1 MSKRKAPLT
10 EAKEPAKQSKI
21 SEIDED
27 ETATDEDDEYNNEE
41 DESGNH
47 PGLSEYEVQRL
58 KNIEHHAKLFETL
71 QLGDAR
77 NALAAVSYQKRKTS
91 IKKRQEPRTIVPRR
105 VSIRLLAKQSDS
117 RSKLLE
123 LSHSS
128 ESEPT
133 EQQLER
139 ERRPPGPIPLKT
151 ISSSDSEEEH
161 KMLVESLRKADIK
174 VSEKQPETLGD
185 LKQYSL
191 LLQKLSLNEKCV
203 TKLVPARITSLAFH
217 PFTAS
222 PVIAAGD
229 KRGHLGIW
237 QVGLGE
243 EDGVFLFEPHIQP
256 LTCLKYGVN
265 QPELLFSTSYDST
278 VRCMDL
284 NKEVFDEV
292 FSLPE
297 VEEVQFHGLAFVS
310 NDSTSLLISCSDG
323 TVHAVDTREAR
334 KRCPKYKLHTK
345 SVKCIDIHPVN
356 ADYFVTSSSDR

>member
-1 MSKRKAPLT
+1 M
-10 EAKEPAKQSKI
+10 
-21 SEIDED
+21 
-27 ETATDEDDEYNNEE
+27 
-41 DESGNH
+41 
-47 PGLSEYEVQRL
+47 L
-58 KNIEHHAKLFETL
+58 KFY
-71 QLGDAR
+71 R
-77 NALAAVSYQKRKTS
+77 
-91 IKKRQEPRTIVPRR
+91 
-105 VSIRLLAKQSDS
+105 
-117 RSKLLE
+117 
-123 LSHSS
+123 
-128 ESEPT
+128 
-133 EQQLER
+133 
-139 ERRPPGPIPLKT
+139 
-151 ISSSDSEEEH
+151 
-161 KMLVESLRKADIK
+161 
-174 VSEKQPETLGD
+174 
-185 LKQYSL
+185 YSL

-356 ADYFVTSSSDR
+356 ADYFVTSSSDSCVAVWDVRYLKSSSSHVARTNHFRQVDCAYFSSLTGNKILSTSTDNTIKISSFEDKKELKQLKSIRHDNQTGRWLTNFKAMWDPKRDDVFVVGSMKRPRQVSEFTYSTVFSCVIGLTDRLKFGDRMAAQWLFLLMSS